1 MKVNSQTNGF
11 AGGLLR
17 DAGEHLSNT
26 FDGADEQKFIGWQ
39 EVEQQPQSF
48 TPIFIL
54 APSESPEQETSCQG
68 E

>member
-26 FDGADEQKFIGWQ
+26 FDGATEQKFIGWH

-48 TPIFIL
+48 TPIFL
-54 APSESPEQETSCQG
+54 EPTDLLEQETFQS